1 MAAPLLAATDV
12 VGATPET
19 LKLLTAPE
27 VVAVNQDVLGKQ
39 GVRVSPMNLTGP
51 QVWVKPLQD
60 GSSAVFLSNFAA
72 VPAAVTVTWAD
83 IGLPASTSATVRDLW
98 MRSDLGS
105 FTGMYTTPTLDS
117 HAAMIVKIA
126 ASKTE

>member
-12 VGATPET
+12 VGATPQT

-105 FTGMYTTPTLDS
+105 FTDMYTTPTLDS